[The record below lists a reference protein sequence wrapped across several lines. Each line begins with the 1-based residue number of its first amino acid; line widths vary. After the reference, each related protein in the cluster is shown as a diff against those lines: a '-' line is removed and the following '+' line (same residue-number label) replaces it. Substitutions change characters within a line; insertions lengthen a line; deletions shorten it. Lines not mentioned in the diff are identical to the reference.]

1 MKIRYLL
8 SKKEIIKSK
17 KSFGR
22 ILKNGT
28 EFKGNYLKIF
38 VYSSDEKRVGF
49 SVSKNVG
56 KAVLR
61 VKVKR
66 WLREIYRRE
75 RHGLNSKNDIIILID
90 SFNSNVNYNTL
101 RSDVLNIFKEINEY
115 FK

>member
-1 MKIRYLL
+1 MKKRYLL

-17 KSFGR
+17 KSFER
-22 ILKNGT
+22 IIKDGI

-38 VYSSDEKRVGF
+38 IYSSDERRVGF
-49 SVSKNVG
+49 AVSKKVG

-75 RHGLNSKNDIIILID
+75 KSGLNSKNDLIILID

-101 RSDVLNIFKEINEY
+101 RSDILNIFKEINEY